1 MSSLPTIAVVLP
13 NHNGK
18 HHLDPCLRSLAS
30 ADYPKNLRTIVV
42 VDNGSVDGSAD
53 HLKKHHPEVVVK
65 RNRGNLGFS
74 AACNGGA
81 ELAADAKI
89 LVFLNNDMR
98 VEPAFLRELVEPIVE
113 GRADCTGG
121 KILSWDGTQIDY
133 AGGGMAFH
141 GIGFQRGYQEN
152 PAPSFDREIPTLFA
166 CGGAMAIDRALFESA
181 GRFDEDFFAY
191 YEDAD
196 LGWRLWV
203 LGKQVLYVPKAVSFH
218 HHSATARTFPP
229 ESLRM
234 LQVRNP
240 LLTIFK
246 NYGDDFVERALGAAL
261 LLAATRAVEI
271 GGIDTAAFRIAPTAS
286 RKIGG
291 MREVIVKAQR
301 RLGRKLAVSKMTL
314 ADLVAI
320 ADVARLL
327 PRFAEKRREIQGRR
341 RRSDADIAPLF
352 LNPHWCVEPRKG
364 FADLQ
369 CAIEEFFRIG
379 ELFH

>member
-1 MSSLPTIAVVLP
+1 M
-13 NHNGK
+13 
-18 HHLDPCLRSLAS
+18 AS

-113 GRADCTGG
+113 GAPTAPAARSSRGTAPKSTTRVG
-121 KILSWDGTQIDY
+121 DGVPR
-133 AGGGMAFH
+133 H
-141 GIGFQRGYQEN
+141 RL
-152 PAPSFDREIPTLFA
+152 PARIPRKPGPSFDREIPTLFA

-218 HHSATARTFPP
+218 HHSATARTFPREP
-229 ESLRM
+229 
-234 LQVRNP
+234 P
-240 LLTIFK
+240 
-246 NYGDDFVERALGAAL
+246 DAPGAK
-261 LLAATRAVEI
+261 
-271 GGIDTAAFRIAPTAS
+271 PTF
-286 RKIGG
+286 
-291 MREVIVKAQR
+291 
-301 RLGRKLAVSKMTL
+301 
-314 ADLVAI
+314 D
-320 ADVARLL
+320 
-327 PRFAEKRREIQGRR
+327 
-341 RRSDADIAPLF
+341 
-352 LNPHWCVEPRKG
+352 
-364 FADLQ
+364 DLQ
-369 CAIEEFFRIG
+369 
-379 ELFH
+379 ELWR